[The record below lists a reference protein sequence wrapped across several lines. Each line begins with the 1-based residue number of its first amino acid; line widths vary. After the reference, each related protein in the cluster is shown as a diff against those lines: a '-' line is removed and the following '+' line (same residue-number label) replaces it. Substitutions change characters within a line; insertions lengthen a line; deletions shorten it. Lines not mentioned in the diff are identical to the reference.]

1 MHVYTHS
8 HNVMPY
14 ACCGRLITAIG
25 IVYAHMYEA
34 HVRGR
39 QTVDRR
45 TRMECICNVRFYA
58 VGKSDQIAN
67 EVNLTAFI

>member
-1 MHVYTHS
+1 
-8 HNVMPY
+8 MPC

-25 IVYAHMYEA
+25 IVCKRACMREA
-34 HVRGR
+34 QVRGR

-45 TRMECICNVRFYA
+45 TEGREWNAIRNVRFYA
-58 VGKSDQIAN
+58 GKSDQIAN